1 MREADNEIAFKTRV
15 EVKEASRSE
24 DNVEQIWDGLR
35 LHGEGACGGLWV
47 IHGAA
52 KAQGDGGGIIKYGK
66 GWRESGVCY

>member
-1 MREADNEIAFKTRV
+1 V

-47 IHGAA
+47 IHGAT
-52 KAQGDGGGIIKYGK
+52 KAQ
-66 GWRESGVCY
+66 EEMVAE